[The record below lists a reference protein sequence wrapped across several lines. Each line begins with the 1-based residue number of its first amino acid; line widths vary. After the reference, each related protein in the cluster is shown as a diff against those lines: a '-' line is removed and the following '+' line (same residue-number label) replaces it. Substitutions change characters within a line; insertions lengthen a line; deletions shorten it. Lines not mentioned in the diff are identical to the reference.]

1 MFANPQVREM
11 LRVMFDARRPFRH
24 DPISS
29 DQTFYIR
36 TMIHAARSIPETVG
50 IGTVI
55 RTEVHVTNRPTFE
68 VECPDCKGTGWVEV
82 KEKHSFGDEEVTTTS
97 WPPCPR
103 CVDGQITVV
112 ERLRSMTSS
121 NVCEALND
129 RPTCP

>member
-68 VECPDCKGTGWVEV
+68 VECPDCGGNGVIQSQTGRESYPIV
-82 KEKHSFGDEEVTTTS
+82 
-97 WPPCPR
+97 PCPR